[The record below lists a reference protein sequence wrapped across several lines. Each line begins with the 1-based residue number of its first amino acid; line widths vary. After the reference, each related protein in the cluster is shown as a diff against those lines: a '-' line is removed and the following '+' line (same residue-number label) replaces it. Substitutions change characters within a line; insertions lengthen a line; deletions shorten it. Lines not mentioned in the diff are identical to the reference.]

1 MKHATTEALQSLDP
15 LLQKL
20 RQRELLS
27 EKRTGA
33 FFVNSKAF
41 LHFHEDPKGLFADV
55 RLGADWSRL
64 PVNTP
69 RQQEALVAKVDRFLK
84 KLAAA

>member
-1 MKHATTEALQSLDP
+1 MKHASTETLKSLDS
-15 LLQKL
+15 LLEKL
-20 RQRELLS
+20 RQREVLR

-33 FFVNSKAF
+33 FFVESRAF

-55 RLGADWSRL
+55 RLGTDWSRL
-64 PVNTP
+64 PVTTR
-69 RQQEALVAKVDRFLK
+69 RQQEALLGKVDRFLK